1 MILVTGGTGLV
12 GSHLLFKLVESGQ
25 PVRALYR
32 EGSVV
37 ENTLRIFCWRNPSGE
52 NLFDRI
58 DWVEGDVQDVSSLQD
73 AMQGV
78 KEVFHC
84 AALVSFDTREKKNL
98 YRINELGTA
107 NMVNAALEAGV
118 EWFCHV
124 SSIAALG
131 SPEENEAIDESTP
144 WKADIRH
151 SHYSISKFAA
161 EREVWRGMEEGL
173 KAVILNPSIILGPG
187 PKGKASCRLFRAI
200 RQGLRFH
207 PGGSNGFVDVRDVV
221 DAMLLLREKQLTGQ
235 RYVVSGIN
243 CSYRQLF
250 EWMADEL
257 GKPAP
262 TRLIPSY
269 ILKHAWLLDAIRGFL
284 TASPREFTREMARSA
299 IQDASYRNDKI
310 KAETGISFRD
320 IHDTLSY
327 LKAYCFSQRNK
338 YCGD

>member
-1 MILVTGGTGLV
+1 
-12 GSHLLFKLVESGQ
+12 
-25 PVRALYR
+25 
-32 EGSVV
+32 
-37 ENTLRIFCWRNPSGE
+37 
-52 NLFDRI
+52 
-58 DWVEGDVQDVSSLQD
+58 
-73 AMQGV
+73 
-78 KEVFHC
+78 
-84 AALVSFDTREKKNL
+84 
-98 YRINELGTA
+98 
-107 NMVNAALEAGV
+107 
-118 EWFCHV
+118 
-124 SSIAALG
+124 
-131 SPEENEAIDESTP
+131 
-144 WKADIRH
+144 
-151 SHYSISKFAA
+151 
-161 EREVWRGMEEGL
+161 MEEGL

-221 DAMLLLREKQLTGQ
+221 DACCFSEKNSSPDSVTW
-235 RYVVSGIN
+235 YPGIN